1 MLLSFDYQSS
11 EDYTNFIKLKS
22 LPSYSWKGRM
32 AVVPDAY
39 AHMFTSDKPDAKHH
53 EPRLG
58 KHLFDYQRD
67 IAATAIRKKKYA
79 IFAECGLGKTLI
91 MLEFAKHAAK
101 HAGKAWRKTLEQNVI
116 GAARCRLT
124 DDNERRQFASG
135 PGSAATP

>member
-11 EDYTNFIKLKS
+11 EDYANFIKLKS

-39 AHMFTSDKPDAKHH
+39 AHLFTSSTPESKHH
-53 EPRLG
+53 EPVLSDL
-58 KHLFDYQRD
+58 LFDYQRD

-91 MLEFAKHAAK
+91 MLEFA
-101 HAGKAWRKTLEQNVI
+101 
-116 GAARCRLT
+116 
-124 DDNERRQFASG
+124 
-135 PGSAATP
+135 